1 MNKKL
6 KKRKKKIDKD
16 NINNYLDNKEIRSE
30 KLEDVLN
37 KMKNNINKMKIHRPT
52 NEKLNNKNPNNLS
65 KENVNF
71 KNNIINTDNN
81 NIIINII
88 SSNDNNIIN
97 DNNNLKKFL
106 NKDIIK
112 CNSDNEN
119 ISDNSIKYIKKEN
132 KDKEDTNNIILDKNL
147 NINDNLIINQE
158 LKGIKLQNTKENKNI
173 NILQNLKG
181 ISNQNIKYGS
191 TLMSNVSYSS
201 FLSFKNKKVKFVN
214 LNSSINQNSIN
225 KSKQEEFKDQ
235 EKKDKEIINQKEQEK
250 IMKNIL
256 ERLGGGEQG
265 TGAIHENV
273 NEENSA
279 KKIVDLSSSSNKE
292 EYSKENDFLLFHISK
307 QYEKNKNKNNLETN
321 SSKNNKLDKIDN
333 KIKVNYI
340 KCTLSFLDKG
350 KAVFVTENDDIFY
363 IPSALINKEMKVG
376 NSYSFQIEK
385 INDSKK
391 RMLEI
396 ENIQNKYNEWKI

>member
-1 MNKKL
+1 M
-6 KKRKKKIDKD
+6 
-16 NINNYLDNKEIRSE
+16 INQG
-30 KLEDVLN
+30 LN
-37 KMKNNINKMKIHRPT
+37 PY
-52 NEKLNNKNPNNLS
+52 
-65 KENVNF
+65 
-71 KNNIINTDNN
+71 
-81 NIIINII
+81 
-88 SSNDNNIIN
+88 SNDNIIN

-106 NKDIIK
+106 NNDIIN
-112 CNSDNEN
+112 CNIDNEN

-132 KDKEDTNNIILDKNL
+132 KDKEDINNIILDKNL

-225 KSKQEEFKDQ
+225 KSKQEELKDQ
-235 EKKDKEIINQKEQEK
+235 EKTDKEIINQKEQEK

-256 ERLGGGEQG
+256 ERLGGGERDAG
-265 TGAIHENV
+265 TIHENV
-273 NEENSA
+273 NEESSA
-279 KKIVDLSSSSNKE
+279 KKIIDLHNSSNKE

-307 QYEKNKNKNNLETN
+307 QIEKSKNKNYLETN
-321 SSKNNKLDKIDN
+321 TSKNNKLDKIDN

-363 IPSALINKEMKVG
+363 IPSVLLNKEMKVG

-391 RMLEI
+391 KMFEI